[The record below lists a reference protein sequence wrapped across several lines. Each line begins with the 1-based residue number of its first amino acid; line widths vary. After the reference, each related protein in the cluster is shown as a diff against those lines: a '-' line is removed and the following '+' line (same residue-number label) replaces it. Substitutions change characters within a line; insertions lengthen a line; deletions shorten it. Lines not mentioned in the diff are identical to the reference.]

1 MTASSRIPDIY
12 LDSSVLVDAMFS
24 GLPHFDLSDAFCTRL
39 ANDGSNVYFS
49 QLLYLEVAEAIRR
62 LATKQQV
69 PPNIRQQYHLD
80 EWTTNASVRE
90 RWMSFGLHQM
100 EKLLGIF
107 SATYEIPYQRTI
119 WLQSI
124 DIIGQYSLRASDA
137 VHVATAL
144 HTGLR
149 LFATND
155 SDFRRVS
162 ALDVLIVR
170 QEYDGSMIRSAR

>member
-1 MTASSRIPDIY
+1 
-12 LDSSVLVDAMFS
+12 
-24 GLPHFDLSDAFCTRL
+24 
-39 ANDGSNVYFS
+39 
-49 QLLYLEVAEAIRR
+49 
-62 LATKQQV
+62 
-69 PPNIRQQYHLD
+69 
-80 EWTTNASVRE
+80 
-90 RWMSFGLHQM
+90 MSFGLHQM

-137 VHVATAL
+137 IHVATAL

-162 ALDVLIVR
+162 VLDVLIVR